1 MDYGAKILSVD
12 EKSLE
17 TLHPMQKPYLP
28 HEMKNKSDLEIGDME
43 IMMEDL
49 LYYHYVDSC
58 LSSDYP
64 VWAEL
69 FPFQVEPSL
78 HLSRISVIRFFF
90 SLFTVKSTFQYLLRA
105 I

>member
-1 MDYGAKILSVD
+1 
-12 EKSLE
+12 
-17 TLHPMQKPYLP
+17 
-28 HEMKNKSDLEIGDME
+28 MKCKKKSDLEIGDME
-43 IMMEDL
+43 IMIEDL

-78 HLSRISVIRFFF
+78 HLSRISVIRFFY
-90 SLFTVKSTFQYLLRA
+90 SLFTVKSTSGTYSNG

>member
-1 MDYGAKILSVD
+1 MKKLGDNRSHTKTIFTTWN
-12 EKSLE
+12 EK
-17 TLHPMQKPYLP
+17 
-28 HEMKNKSDLEIGDME
+28 KSDLEIGDME

-90 SLFTVKSTFQYLLRA
+90 SLFTVKSTFQYSFGT